1 MKRTGTDPIVLLA
14 FLAILKWNLL
24 EHPCLVDLYFLTI
37 LSVKL
42 EIGGKENLN
51 MAWRVVS
58 FSKAFG
64 VGPSSLEEADS
75 VLTGT
80 DHDVIRAW
88 SQRYVRAMALVAF
101 VFAHVPI
108 YFNSWDCPVRT

>member
-1 MKRTGTDPIVLLA
+1 MERTWADPIVLLA

-24 EHPCLVDLYFLTI
+24 EHLCLVDIYFLTI
-37 LSVKL
+37 LNVKL
-42 EIGGKENLN
+42 EIGGREGLN

-64 VGPSSLEEADS
+64 VGPSFLEETDS
-75 VLTGT
+75 ILTCA

-88 SQRYVRAMALVAF
+88 PHRDVSALALVAF
-101 VFAHVPI
+101 VFALVPI
-108 YFNSWDCPVRT
+108 YFNSWDCPVRA